1 MRDSSLDMLQGTLDL
16 LVLKTLTWGPAHGY
30 AIVRWIQQLSGD
42 QLVVS
47 EGSLYPAL
55 HRLDE
60 RGWVES
66 EWKISDT
73 KRRAKFYRL
82 TTKGRAQLRAESA
95 TWTRFVQA
103 VGRVLEADSQPA

>member
-16 LVLKTLTWGPAHGY
+16 LILKTLTWGPAHGY

-42 QLVVS
+42 QLIVS

-60 RGWVES
+60 RRWVES
-66 EWKISDT
+66 EWKISNT
-73 KRRAKFYRL
+73 GRRAKFYKL
-82 TTKGRAQLRAESA
+82 TPSGRAQLRTEHA
-95 TWTRFVQA
+95 TWGRFVQA
-103 VGRVLEADSQPA
+103 VSQVLEAKSQPV

>member
-42 QLVVS
+42 QLIVS

-60 RGWVES
+60 RGWVQS

-73 KRRAKFYRL
+73 GRRAKFYRL
-82 TTKGRAQLRAESA
+82 TTKGRAQLRIEHA
-95 TWTRFVQA
+95 TWGRFVSA
-103 VGRVLEADSQPA
+103 VSRVLEAESQPA

>member
-1 MRDSSLDMLQGTLDL
+1 MKSELLHGTLE
-16 LVLKTLTWGPAHGY
+16 VMILKTLTWGPAHGY

-42 QLVVS
+42 QLIVS

-66 EWKISDT
+66 DWKISDT
-73 KRRAKFYRL
+73 GRRAKFYRL
-82 TTKGRAQLRAESA
+82 TARGRAQLRAEQA
-95 TWTRFVQA
+95 TWGRFVSA
-103 VGRVLEADSQPA
+103 VARVLAAESQPA

>member
-1 MRDSSLDMLQGTLDL
+1 MRASSLDLLQGTLDVL
-16 LVLKTLTWGPAHGY
+16 ILKTLSWGPAHGY

-42 QLVVS
+42 QLIVS

-66 EWKISDT
+66 EWKISAT
-73 KRRAKFYRL
+73 GRRAKFYRL
-82 TTKGRAQLRAESA
+82 TTKGRVQLRTEQA
-95 TWTRFVQA
+95 TWRRFVRA
-103 VGRVLEADSQPA
+103 VSRVLEAESQPA